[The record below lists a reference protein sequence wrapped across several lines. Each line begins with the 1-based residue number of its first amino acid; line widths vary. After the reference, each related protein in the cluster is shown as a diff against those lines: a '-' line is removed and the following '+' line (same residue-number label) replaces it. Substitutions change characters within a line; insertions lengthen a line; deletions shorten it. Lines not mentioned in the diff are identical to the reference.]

1 MGAGGA
7 LGGAR
12 NTAGWTPRTD
22 GPSYASAKPRERL
35 SQTAGFAWAE
45 GRVGGGAGGRG
56 VGRQAHLH
64 LHLMYRSPDSEK
76 LLDLERLKD
85 FQH

>member
-12 NTAGWTPRTD
+12 NTPGWTPRTD
-22 GPSYASAKPRERL
+22 GRSYASAKPSERL

-45 GRVGGGAGGRG
+45 GQVGGGLGGRHTCICILCTAA
-56 VGRQAHLH
+56 RILRT
-64 LHLMYRSPDSEK
+64 YWT
-76 LLDLERLKD
+76 
-85 FQH
+85 